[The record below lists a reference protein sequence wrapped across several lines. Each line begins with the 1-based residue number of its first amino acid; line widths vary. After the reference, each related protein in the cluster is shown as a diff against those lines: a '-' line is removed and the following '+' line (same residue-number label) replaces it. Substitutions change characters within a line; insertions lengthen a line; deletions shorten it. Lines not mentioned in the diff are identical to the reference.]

1 MTNYNSTIRWK
12 EVELC
17 GDAIA
22 DLAAEVREEDSTN
35 RYIEIKEAIDNQMNQ
50 LDQLLAS
57 LDGVGSEARS
67 EAKPGWRKII

>member
-22 DLAAEVREEDSTN
+22 GLAAQVRDEDSTN
-35 RYIEIKEAIDNQMNQ
+35 RRIEIKEAIDNQISE
-50 LDQLLAS
+50 LDELLAS
-57 LDGVGSEARS
+57 LDSFETMSDAN
-67 EAKPGWRKII
+67 PGWRKSV